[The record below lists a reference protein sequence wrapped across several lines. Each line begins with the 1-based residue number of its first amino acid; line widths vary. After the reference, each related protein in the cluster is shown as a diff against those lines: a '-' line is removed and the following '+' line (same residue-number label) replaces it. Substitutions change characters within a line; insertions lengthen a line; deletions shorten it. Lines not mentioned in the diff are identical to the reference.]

1 MIRVNAIGDACPIPV
16 VKTLNAIKELKGPD
30 VIETLVDNEIAVQNL
45 TRMADQKGY
54 AVKSEKLG
62 DKGFKIT
69 ITVGEAALNQNV
81 DTENVICELPRTG
94 KKNTVVVISSKAMG
108 HGGDEL
114 GTALMKGFLYAL
126 SQQEQLPST
135 ILFYNG
141 GASITCEGSVSLEDL
156 KSMEAQGVEILT
168 CGTCLNFYG
177 LTEKLAVG
185 SVTNMYTIVEKM
197 TGADLIVKP

>member
-1 MIRVNAIGDACPIPV
+1 MIRVNAIGDACPLPV
-16 VKTLNAIKELKGPD
+16 VKTLNAIRELKGAD
-30 VIETLVDNEIAVQNL
+30 IIETLVDNEIAVQNL
-45 TRMADQKGY
+45 TRMADKKGCP
-54 AVKSEKLG
+54 VKSEKLG
-62 DKGFKIT
+62 EKEFKVT
-69 ITVGEAALNQNV
+69 IQVGDAALAQPV
-81 DTENVICELPRTG
+81 DTESVTCELPRTG

-108 HGGDEL
+108 QGSEEL

-126 SQQEQLPST
+126 SQLEQLPTT

-185 SVTNMYTIVEKM
+185 DVTNMYTIVEKM